1 MCKGQY
7 HYKAKAL
14 YKLLWDRNDA
24 LEKKPV
30 ISWSHLRL
38 QPWVAKCFFY
48 VNLYPF
54 ILKDEY
60 EKDLEA
66 KAYYKKTGV
75 KSLPQDDTWNPDC
88 PYNDPTKFKNAI
100 DHIYDGQF
108 LERLFGPI
116 NVIKQAQFLEAFN
129 SGMFETR
136 VNLNWIFNLTK
147 VRKMYQKTIF
157 EGLGDIELEN
167 NQIGQIQMERKI
179 KELMRKKI

>member
-1 MCKGQY
+1 M
-7 HYKAKAL
+7 
-14 YKLLWDRNDA
+14 
-24 LEKKPV
+24 
-30 ISWSHLRL
+30 
-38 QPWVAKCFFY
+38 
-48 VNLYPF
+48 
-54 ILKDEY
+54 
-60 EKDLEA
+60 
-66 KAYYKKTGV
+66 
-75 KSLPQDDTWNPDC
+75 PQDDSWDPDC
-88 PYNDPTKFKNAI
+88 PYNDPSKFKNAI

-129 SGMFETR
+129 AGMFETR

-179 KELMRKKI
+179 KELMRKNI